1 MNKQNEISYDMDLV
15 IDGMGIVLY
24 SDGVVND
31 IEEGENYFSKEFS
44 TPEQVAKHIKKGDI
58 IGFNTG
64 SSGSYSIKFRSG
76 YPNEEIEQK
85 FPISIR
91 LAINVKGRKL
101 SVIDLFWLM
110 EWSNDCPIEQQL
122 LIDDGIYHLTVSTV
136 RPKSGTWGD
145 NQEIYIHL
153 NKLDEMPELTWT
165 GVPQLFTV

>member
-1 MNKQNEISYDMDLV
+1 MNKQSEINYDMDLV

-31 IEEGENYFSKEFS
+31 IEEGENYFIKEFN

-64 SSGSYSIKFRSG
+64 SSGRYCIKFRSG

-91 LAINVKGRKL
+91 LAINVKGGTL

-110 EWSNDCPIEQQL
+110 EWSDDCPIEQQL
-122 LIDDGIYHLTVSTV
+122 SIEDGIYHLTVSTV
-136 RPKSGTWGD
+136 KPKSGIWGD
-145 NQEIYIHL
+145 KQEIYIFL
-153 NKLDEMPELTWT
+153 NRLDEMPELTWT
-165 GVPQLFTV
+165 GVPQLCTV